1 MSTQQPN
8 NIPPVTQ
15 PEVDVT
21 PADVTQV
28 TTETPAVVETTQ
40 EVPTA
45 EVQADATMN
54 AEAQA
59 AGVTPEQQAQGD
71 EVVNAV
77 ATAIAED
84 RITARDILIAV
95 LVDSSLGVTPAQ
107 AETLADL
114 FAGDMLDDYLKS
126 KQAQTTQTA
135 PDTMQV
141 DTTQQEPPVV

>member
-28 TTETPAVVETTQ
+28 TTETPAVVETTA

-45 EVQADATMN
+45 DVTMN

-59 AGVTPEQQAQGD
+59 AGVTPEQQAQLD
-71 EVVNAV
+71 NQVVDTV

-84 RITARDILIAV
+84 RITARDIMTAV
-95 LVDSSLGVTPAQ
+95 LSDSLGISPSASGSLIDLLMSDMFNDTQATQVT
-107 AETLADL
+107 
-114 FAGDMLDDYLKS
+114 
-126 KQAQTTQTA
+126 

>member
-28 TTETPAVVETTQ
+28 TTETPAVVETTA
-40 EVPTA
+40 EVPTS

-59 AGVTPEQQAQGD
+59 AGVTPEQQAQLD
-71 EVVNAV
+71 NQVVDTV

-84 RITARDILIAV
+84 RITARDIMTAV
-95 LVDSSLGVTPAQ
+95 LSDSLGISPSASGSLIDLLMSDMFNDTQSTQVTP
-107 AETLADL
+107 DI
-114 FAGDMLDDYLKS
+114 
-126 KQAQTTQTA
+126 
-135 PDTMQV
+135 MQV

>member
-1 MSTQQPN
+1 MQQPN
-8 NIPPVTQ
+8 NVPPVTQ

-40 EVPTA
+40 EVPTTSA
-45 EVQADATMN
+45 PDVSMN

-59 AGVTPEQQAQGD
+59 AGVTPEQQAQLD
-71 EVVNAV
+71 NQVVDTV

-84 RITARDILIAV
+84 RITARDIMTAV
-95 LVDSSLGVTPAQ
+95 LSDSLGISPSASGS
-107 AETLADL
+107 LIDL
-114 FAGDMLDDYLKS
+114 LMSDMFND
-126 KQAQTTQTA
+126 AQTAQVT

-141 DTTQQEPPVV
+141 DNAQQPPAV

>member
-15 PEVDVT
+15 TEVDVT

-28 TTETPAVVETTQ
+28 TTETPAVVETTA
-40 EVPTA
+40 EVPTSG
-45 EVQADATMN
+45 VTMN

-59 AGVTPEQQAQGD
+59 AGVTPEQQAQLD
-71 EVVNAV
+71 NQVVDTV

-84 RITARDILIAV
+84 RITARDIMTAV
-95 LVDSSLGVTPAQ
+95 LSDSLGISPSASGSLIDLLMSDMFNDTQATQVT
-107 AETLADL
+107 
-114 FAGDMLDDYLKS
+114 
-126 KQAQTTQTA
+126 

>member
-1 MSTQQPN
+1 MSMQQPN

-28 TTETPAVVETTQ
+28 TTETPAIVETTA

-45 EVQADATMN
+45 DVQADTTMN

-59 AGVTPEQQAQGD
+59 AGVTPEQQAQLD
-71 EVVNAV
+71 NQVVDTV

-84 RITARDILIAV
+84 RITARDIMTAV
-95 LVDSSLGVTPAQ
+95 LSDSLGISPSASGS
-107 AETLADL
+107 LIDL
-114 FAGDMLDDYLKS
+114 LMSDMLDD
-126 KQAQTTQTA
+126 AQTAQVT

-141 DTTQQEPPVV
+141 DTTQQPPVV